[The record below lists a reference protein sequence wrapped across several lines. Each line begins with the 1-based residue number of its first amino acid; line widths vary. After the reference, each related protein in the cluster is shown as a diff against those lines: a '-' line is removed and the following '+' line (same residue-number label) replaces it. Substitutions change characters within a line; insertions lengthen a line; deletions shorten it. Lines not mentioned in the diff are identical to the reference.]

1 MSRKQTTPIPAQE
14 PTEPK
19 KIGRPRKKK
28 RKKPKKPM
36 GRKRIKRTFD
46 ETLLGCLLKYE
57 APIEY
62 KLIMEAQGDVQAPS
76 ADFIEAISYASINPL
91 FRKTKFRRALIY
103 YRQRGIYAKHRNVD
117 LEEVILYH
125 QKIYEREMKKKFNG
139 D

>member
-1 MSRKQTTPIPAQE
+1 MSRKQTTPIPVQE

-46 ETLLGCLLKYE
+46 ETFLGCLLKYE

-62 KLIMEAQGDVQAPS
+62 KLIMDAQGELQAPS
-76 ADFIEAISYASINPL
+76 ADFIETISYASINPL
-91 FRKTKFRRALIY
+91 FRKAKFRRALIY
-103 YRQRGIYAKHRNVD
+103 YRQRGIYAKHRNADVK
-117 LEEVILYH
+117 EVIQYH
-125 QKIYEREMKKKFNG
+125 QKVYERSIKKIFNG